1 MEVKRR
7 RQMKP
12 SSRDRVTHRK
22 EQKQGQGL
30 GGTPAPSRKGGDSAH
45 RFWSVHRP
53 LQPLA
58 PGSPALPQGLLGV
71 SGATR
76 SGHRPS
82 SAVEPGALGS
92 PHPAAPC
99 VTSRLGLSSRSGRC
113 QNDCSTLRR
122 SATSRPPFSQ
132 NLLGFTWQVP
142 GAPGPPPSRDTA
154 PRTGPRPS
162 RLPQPLSGRVS
173 GAPRARLPGRSAP
186 GPRAQGTR
194 RGRAPRPS
202 CWSGSRRRRHVSW
215 GALHPGRPAPPAGST
230 SGSGAARPGGPGRRA
245 GSSAPTG
252 RRRRSEVSCPG
263 PTRSAAFGPPL
274 IPFRVVRPRDPG
286 RTGLARHL
294 GAFPPGRP
302 PPPSGRFGPLGGGVG
317 EGKPRPA
324 GPLFPPAGP
333 GPPRT
338 WAFED
343 LAPEDL
349 GP

>member
-1 MEVKRR
+1 
-7 RQMKP
+7 MKP

-132 NLLGFTWQVP
+132 NLLGFTWQVL
-142 GAPGPPPSRDTA
+142 GLLGLLRRGT
-154 PRTGPRPS
+154 
-162 RLPQPLSGRVS
+162 QPLRRVHD
-173 GAPRARLPGRSAP
+173 PRASRSPSAAGSPGRRVHVFPAALRLVP
-186 GPRAQGTR
+186 GPRARGGDAR
-194 RGRAPRPS
+194 RGRPAGAGPAAAATSPGAPFTPAAPRPPPEAP
-202 CWSGSRRRRHVSW
+202 R
-215 GALHPGRPAPPAGST
+215 APEPPAPAAPGDAPEAPRRLG
-230 SGSGAARPGGPGRRA
+230 GAAARR
-245 GSSAPTG
+245 
-252 RRRRSEVSCPG
+252 
-263 PTRSAAFGPPL
+263 
-274 IPFRVVRPRDPG
+274 
-286 RTGLARHL
+286 
-294 GAFPPGRP
+294 
-302 PPPSGRFGPLGGGVG
+302 
-317 EGKPRPA
+317 
-324 GPLFPPAGP
+324 
-333 GPPRT
+333 
-338 WAFED
+338 
-343 LAPEDL
+343 
-349 GP
+349 